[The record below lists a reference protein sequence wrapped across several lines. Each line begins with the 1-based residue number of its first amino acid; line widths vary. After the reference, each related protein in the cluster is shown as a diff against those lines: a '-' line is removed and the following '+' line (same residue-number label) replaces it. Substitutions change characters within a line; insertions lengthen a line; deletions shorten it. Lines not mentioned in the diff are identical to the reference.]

1 MTDCIFC
8 KIAQAEVKARIIY
21 SDEDVVAFHDTNPQ
35 APTHILV
42 IPRKHIPSITD
53 CTPEDLP
60 IVTRVL
66 EVCAKLAEHESIR
79 GSGYRLVLNAG
90 KDAGQVI
97 NHIHFHVLGG
107 RKMAWPPG

>member
-8 KIAQAEVKARIIY
+8 KVAQAELKARIIY
-21 SDEDVVAFHDTNPQ
+21 SDEDVVAFHDMNPQ

-42 IPRKHIPSITD
+42 IPRKHIPSITE
-53 CTPEDLP
+53 CSPEDLP
-60 IVTRVL
+60 LLSKAL
-66 EVCAKLAEHESIR
+66 EACAKIAEHESIR
-79 GSGYRLVLNAG
+79 ESGYRLVLNTG
-90 KDAGQVI
+90 EDAGQVV

>member
-8 KIAQAEVKARIIY
+8 KIAQAELSARIIY
-21 SDEDVVAFHDTNPQ
+21 GDEDVVAFHDMNPQ

-42 IPRKHIPSITD
+42 IPRKHIPSISH
-53 CTPEDLP
+53 CSPEDLP
-60 IVTRVL
+60 IIAKVL
-66 EVCAKLAEHESIR
+66 EACAKIAEDESIR
-79 GSGYRLVLNAG
+79 ESGYRLVLNAG

-97 NHIHFHVLGG
+97 NHIHVHVLGG